1 MSALTVQRK
10 CPRSWE
16 GGRKPGDDEHVLPRA
31 DAAAESGSPVRC
43 DVGPDPLGW
52 ASWGACSLQRT
63 RTASR
68 IGADSSAPCNR
79 LLPVETASRT
89 LIALSLLAIGVVVMA
104 LLLPDVGGLGPP
116 EAPDKALDAVQAA
129 VTQPLVLIALVLAGA
144 LALFSSASPG
154 SKPMSAAVSPKLPP
168 LPEGATTRQKLQ
180 RTIAALGTAITP
192 SSSGEQLLD
201 AMLEG
206 AARCGASDVHVQPT
220 AQGAEVGYRVDGQLE
235 TVAAISSPQLHQLTN
250 RLKVVAKL
258 VHFKSDGPQDG
269 QFGQLLADGS
279 VEVRLSLLPTQHGEK
294 SVMRLTGLGRRVPTL
309 DDLGLEPKLRAVL
322 SDLLAKPQGLLFF
335 TGPVG
340 SGKSTSIYGA
350 LQHLREARGG
360 TAQIATIE
368 DPIELAVP
376 GAAQTQVNRS
386 TGLDFAAGLRA
397 ILRQDPNVIVVG
409 EIRDAETAGIAIQAG
424 LTGHLILTTVHADSS
439 AGVFNRLLEMRVE
452 PAILASVSLA
462 AISQR
467 LVRTL
472 CRCRAVKEPTAEQLE
487 RLSSTGL
494 GQGPFFGPVGCE
506 RCGQTGYDGRT
517 AVFEVLH
524 VTQALR
530 DALAGSPN
538 TQSLMAIATKDG
550 TVPLFEAVIAKVRAG
565 ETSLEEAFRVAG

>member
-1 MSALTVQRK
+1 M
-10 CPRSWE
+10 RS
-16 GGRKPGDDEHVLPRA
+16 
-31 DAAAESGSPVRC
+31 
-43 DVGPDPLGW
+43 
-52 ASWGACSLQRT
+52 
-63 RTASR
+63 
-68 IGADSSAPCNR
+68 
-79 LLPVETASRT
+79 VETASRT
-89 LIALSLLAIGVVVMA
+89 LVALSLLAVGVIVMA

-116 EAPDKALDAVQAA
+116 EAPDKALETVQTA
-129 VTQPLVLIALVLAGA
+129 VTQPLVLIALVVAAVLV
-144 LALFSSASPG
+144 LLSSASPA
-154 SKPMSAAVSPKLPP
+154 SKPMTAAVSPKLPP
-168 LPEGATTRQKLQ
+168 LPEGVTTRQKLQ
-180 RTIAALGTAITP
+180 RTIAALAAALTP

-206 AARCGASDVHVQPT
+206 AARCGASDLHVQPT
-220 AQGAEVGYRVDGQLE
+220 AEGAEVGYRVDGQLE
-235 TVAAISSPQLHQLTN
+235 TVASLSAPQLHQLTN

-258 VHFKSDGPQDG
+258 VHYKSDGPQDG
-269 QFGQLLADGS
+269 QFQQLFSDGP

-294 SVMRLTGLGRRVPTL
+294 AVMRLTGLGRRVPTL

-322 SDLLAKPQGLLFF
+322 AELLAKPQGLLFF

-350 LQHLREARGG
+350 LQHLRQARGG

-376 GAAQTQVNRS
+376 GTAQTQVNRS

-409 EIRDAETAGIAIQAG
+409 EIRDAETAAIAVQAG

-452 PAILASVSLA
+452 PSILASVSLA
-462 AISQR
+462 SISQR
-467 LVRTL
+467 LVRKL
-472 CRCRAVKEPTAEQLE
+472 CQCRATKTPSPEQLE
-487 RLSSTGL
+487 RLKAAGL
-494 GQGPFFGPVGCE
+494 AQGPFFGPVGCE

-524 VTQALR
+524 VTPALR
-530 DALAGSPN
+530 DALGGSPS
-538 TQSLMAIATKDG
+538 TQALMAIAKQDG
-550 TVPLFEAVIAKVRAG
+550 TVPMFEAVVDKVRTG